1 MRGKQ
6 TIAMYRPIHLIC
18 TMTTS
23 RITNAQDI
31 GEFQFEVDDNV
42 AADAAVD
49 DCSDFV
55 LCLMI

>member
-1 MRGKQ
+1 
-6 TIAMYRPIHLIC
+6 MYRPIHLIW
-18 TMTTS
+18 TMTTP
-23 RITNAQDI
+23 RITYAQDI